1 MQPQMKTRYHGLD
14 FARGFLMLLVVPY
27 HASLIYRTEGGWRLF
42 YEEQSEVFS
51 LFSHFLH
58 TFRSATFYII
68 AGFFFVMLIE
78 NQGVRKSLTDRV
90 FRIAIPLMVVGFSFN
105 FVMNEF
111 STDRINTFSW
121 DYIIKGQWLGHLW
134 FIGNLIFYYFVSAL
148 FAKRFTTE
156 NSREDPMGIIA
167 IISFLITPVASVI
180 STLIGY
186 KIYSEQFLFITFGTV
201 YKYFP
206 YFILGMYLWG
216 QRDKVFSFMT
226 TQKSLILLSI
236 SILLYVLLGT
246 IWPKKLNWIYLFYAS
261 SISAAFLAFSSLFIL
276 NAIGS
281 QKNELTKKL
290 ADSSFTIYLLHN
302 PLIIIFFTFVLGPLK
317 INLYMSFI
325 LLCSFVFLLL
335 YIIDHHF
342 IKKHWLLS
350 LLFNG
355 KSRIKNQT
363 TKSS

>member
-1 MQPQMKTRYHGLD
+1 MKIKYYGLD
-14 FARGFLMLLVVPY
+14 FARGFLMVLVVPY
-27 HASLIYRTEGGWRLF
+27 HASLIYRPEGGWRLF
-42 YEEQSEVFS
+42 YEQQSEIFT

-58 TFRSATFYII
+58 AFRSATFYII
-68 AGFFFVMLIE
+68 AGFFFVMLVE
-78 NQGVRKSLTDRV
+78 NQGMRKSLTDRV
-90 FRIAIPLMVVGFSFN
+90 FRIVIPLIVVGFSFN
-105 FVMNEF
+105 FVMNEY
-111 STDRINTFSW
+111 STDRINAFSW

-148 FAKRFTTE
+148 FAKRFTTK
-156 NSREDPMGIIA
+156 NSRETPIGMIA
-167 IISFLITPVASVI
+167 IIALFITPVASVI
-180 STLIGY
+180 STFIGY

-216 QRDKVFSFMT
+216 QRDRVFSFMT
-226 TQKSLILLSI
+226 IQKSLILLSI
-236 SILLYVLLGT
+236 SILLYVLLQT
-246 IWPKKLNWIYLFYAS
+246 FWPKKLDWIYLFYAS
-261 SISAAFLAFSSLFIL
+261 NISAAFLAFSSLFIL

-317 INLYMSFI
+317 MNLYLSFI

-335 YIIDHHF
+335 YIIDYHL

-355 KSRIKNQT
+355 KSRIKP
-363 TKSS
+363 S